1 MQNSMVVFTFSVLD
15 QKNPFWGK
23 SGQKYQVCQFKLKCG
38 TKTNLNMQNLMMM
51 VTFSVFDHKYPF
63 WTSLVHQFKIVC
75 SSEIWY
81 KDYSNM
87 QNSVVVSILSA
98 LGWKQIPLWANVVQ
112 KTTIVSLSWKLV
124 LRLIQLWRIQWW
136 YSFFSVFEQKYPFF

>member
-1 MQNSMVVFTFSVLD
+1 MQNSMMVFIFSALD

-63 WTSLVHQFKIVC
+63 WASLVHQFKIVC
-75 SSEIWY
+75 SSEI
-81 KDYSNM
+81 
-87 QNSVVVSILSA
+87 
-98 LGWKQIPLWANVVQ
+98 
-112 KTTIVSLSWKLV
+112 
-124 LRLIQLWRIQWW
+124 
-136 YSFFSVFEQKYPFF
+136 